1 MKNDQ
6 KLMKKRSIS
15 ASEYIELEQNR
26 REDMKKLVSTRLCSI
41 DEGIYMV
48 IDYYGEVD
56 GQPLTCIIQI
66 NEEEHKKHG
75 DKKIKLPPYL

>member
-1 MKNDQ
+1 
-6 KLMKKRSIS
+6 MKKRSIS
-15 ASEYIELEQNR
+15 AAEYIELEQNR